1 LIGTF
6 HRPEYS
12 PFSRRQVRAGFA
24 PKEYLMVALR
34 AVFGAAAVGVIAVA
48 GIVYW
53 EWDELVP
60 VAGLG

>member
-1 LIGTF
+1 
-6 HRPEYS
+6 
-12 PFSRRQVRAGFA
+12 
-24 PKEYLMVALR
+24 MVALR